1 MSILASFSHAI
12 ESNRFAVTV
21 ASPSSIVVILNPGAG
36 TLSSRPAIAAE
47 VQDLFH
53 AAGREVEIIT
63 LRPGQNPMEA
73 AHAATA
79 RAAIVVAGGGDGT
92 VSGVAA
98 GVVDSPA
105 ALGVL
110 PLGTLNH
117 FAKDLHLPLGLPK
130 AVGVIA
136 AAHIGTVDVGTV
148 NDRIF
153 INNSSIGVY
162 PDIVQ
167 EREAL
172 RERGYRKW
180 PAMAVATRRVL
191 KRYQGMTV
199 RIEVEGQVRSWRT
212 AFVVVGNNEYAID
225 GLQVGARIR
234 LDAGR
239 LFLYVSPRPRARDI
253 PVLLAKAVAG
263 RASRSGAFE
272 IIAAAGAT
280 IDARRARLVPVATD
294 GEVVTLGTPLRYRSR
309 PGALRVVIPRR

>member
-1 MSILASFSHAI
+1 MRSQ
-12 ESNRFAVTV
+12 SNRFDVTI
-21 ASPSSIVVILNPGAG
+21 ASPSSIVVILNAGAG

-53 AAGREVEIIT
+53 AAGREVDVIT
-63 LRPGQNPMEA
+63 LRSGQNPMEA

-117 FAKDLHLPLGLPK
+117 FAKDLHLPLDLPK
-130 AVGVIA
+130 AVGVVA

-180 PAMAVATRRVL
+180 PAMAVATLRVL
-191 KRYQGMTV
+191 RRYPGLTV
-199 RIEVEGQVRSWRT
+199 KIQVDGQVRSWRT
-212 AFVVVGNNEYAID
+212 PFVVVGNNEYAID
-225 GLQVGARIR
+225 GFQIGARAT

-239 LFLYVSPRPRARDI
+239 LFVYVSPRSRARDI
-253 PVLLAKAVAG
+253 PMLLAKAMAG
-263 RASRSGAFE
+263 RASASRVFE
-272 IIAAAGAT
+272 IIAAAQAT
-280 IDARRARLVPVATD
+280 IDTRTARHIPVATD
-294 GEVVTLGTPLRYRSR
+294 GEVVTLGTPLSYQSR
-309 PGALRVVIPRR
+309 PRALRVVVPRP

>member
-1 MSILASFSHAI
+1 MRSARS
-12 ESNRFAVTV
+12 AVTI
-21 ASPSSIVVILNPGAG
+21 APPPSIVVLLNAGAG
-36 TLSSRPAIAAE
+36 TLSSRPAIATEVRDLFRAAERDAE
-47 VQDLFH
+47 VIL
-53 AAGREVEIIT
+53 

-73 AHAATA
+73 ARAASA
-79 RAAIVVAGGGDGT
+79 RAGIVVAGGGDGT

-117 FAKDLHLPLGLPK
+117 FAKDLQLPLDLPR

-136 AAHIGTVDVGTV
+136 AAHIAPVDVGIV
-148 NDRIF
+148 NDRVF

-180 PAMAVATRRVL
+180 PAMAIATVRVL
-191 KRYQGMTV
+191 RRYPGMTV
-199 RIEVEGQVRSWRT
+199 RIQVNGQVRSWRT

-225 GLQVGARIR
+225 GFKVGARAR
-234 LDAGR
+234 LDEGR
-239 LFLYVSPRPRARDI
+239 LFVYVSPRSRARDI
-253 PVLLAKAVAG
+253 PVLVAKAIAG
-263 RASRSGAFE
+263 RASASGAFE
-272 IIAAAGAT
+272 IIAAAEAT
-280 IDARRARLVPVATD
+280 IDTRRARHIPVATD
-294 GEVVTLGTPLRYRSR
+294 GEVVTLGTPLSYQSR
-309 PGALRVVIPRR
+309 PGALRVVVPRP

>member
-1 MSILASFSHAI
+1 MASPPSIL
-12 ESNRFAVTV
+12 
-21 ASPSSIVVILNPGAG
+21 VILNAGAG
-36 TLSSRPAIAAE
+36 AVTSRPAIAAE
-47 VQDLFH
+47 LRDLFR
-53 AAGREVEIIT
+53 AAGRDAGIVT
-63 LRPGQNPMEA
+63 LHAGQNPTEA
-73 AHAATA
+73 ARDASTRAT
-79 RAAIVVAGGGDGT
+79 IVVAAGGDGT
-92 VSGVAA
+92 VSSVAA
-98 GVVDSPA
+98 GIIESPA

-117 FAKDLHLPLGLPK
+117 FAKDAHIPLDLSE
-130 AVGVIA
+130 AVAVIA
-136 AAHIGTVDVGTV
+136 AGNTGRVDVGTV
-148 NDRIF
+148 NGRVF
-153 INNSSIGVY
+153 VNNSSIGVY
-162 PDIVQ
+162 PDIVR

-191 KRYQGMTV
+191 KRYPGMTV

-212 AFVVVGNNEYAID
+212 PFVVVGNNEYAID

-239 LFLYVSPRPRARDI
+239 LFLYVSPRSRARDI
-253 PVLLAKAVAG
+253 PVLLAQAVAG

-294 GEVVTLGTPLRYRSR
+294 GEIVTLGTPLRYRSR

>member
-1 MSILASFSHAI
+1 M
-12 ESNRFAVTV
+12 
-21 ASPSSIVVILNPGAG
+21 ASPSPIVVILNAGAG
-36 TLSSRPAIAAE
+36 AVTSRPAIAAE
-47 VQDLFH
+47 LRDLFR
-53 AAGREVEIIT
+53 AAGRDAGIVT
-63 LRPGQNPMEA
+63 LREGQNPTEA
-73 AHAATA
+73 ARDASK
-79 RAAIVVAGGGDGT
+79 RAAIVVAAGGDGT
-92 VSGVAA
+92 VSSVAA
-98 GVVDSPA
+98 GIIESPA

-117 FAKDLHLPLGLPK
+117 FAKDAHIPLDLSE
-130 AVGVIA
+130 AVAVIA
-136 AAHIGTVDVGTV
+136 AGNTGRVDVGTV
-148 NDRIF
+148 NDRVF
-153 INNSSIGVY
+153 VNNSSIGVY
-162 PDIVQ
+162 PDIVR

-212 AFVVVGNNEYAID
+212 PFVVVGNNEYAID

-239 LFLYVSPRPRARDI
+239 LFLYVSPRSRARDI
-253 PVLLAKAVAG
+253 PMLLAKAVAG

>member
-1 MSILASFSHAI
+1 MS
-12 ESNRFAVTV
+12 R
-21 ASPSSIVVILNPGAG
+21 SIVVILNAAAGAV
-36 TLSSRPAIAAE
+36 TSRPAIAAE
-47 VQDLFH
+47 VRDLFQ
-53 AAGREVEIIT
+53 AAGRDAGIVT
-63 LRPGQNPMEA
+63 LQAGQNPTEA
-73 AHAATA
+73 ARDAST
-79 RAAIVVAGGGDGT
+79 RAAIVVAAGGDGT
-92 VSGVAA
+92 VSSVAA
-98 GVVDSPA
+98 GIIESAA

-117 FAKDLHLPLGLPK
+117 FAKDAHIPLDLSE
-130 AVGVIA
+130 AVAVIA
-136 AAHIGTVDVGTV
+136 AGNTGRVDVGTV
-148 NDRIF
+148 NDRVF
-153 INNSSIGVY
+153 VNNSSIGVY
-162 PDIVQ
+162 PDIVR

-212 AFVVVGNNEYAID
+212 PFVVVGNNEYAID

-239 LFLYVSPRPRARDI
+239 LFLYVSPRSRARDI

>member
-1 MSILASFSHAI
+1 MAI
-12 ESNRFAVTV
+12 
-21 ASPSSIVVILNPGAG
+21 ASPSSIVVILNAGAG
-36 TLSSRPAIAAE
+36 TLSSRPAIATE
-47 VQDLFH
+47 VRDLFR
-53 AAGREVEIIT
+53 AAGREAEVIP
-63 LRPGQNPMEA
+63 LRRGQGPMEA
-73 AHAATA
+73 ARAASA

-117 FAKDLHLPLGLPK
+117 FAKDLQLPLDLPK

-148 NDRIF
+148 NDRVF

-162 PDIVQ
+162 PDMVQ

-180 PAMAVATRRVL
+180 PAMAIATLRVL
-191 KRYQGMTV
+191 RRYPGMTV
-199 RIEVEGQVRSWRT
+199 KIQVDGQVRSWRT
-212 AFVVVGNNEYAID
+212 PFVVVGNNEYAID
-225 GLQVGARIR
+225 GFQVGARAR

-239 LFLYVSPRPRARDI
+239 LFVYVSPRSRARDI
-253 PVLLAKAVAG
+253 PVLLAKAMAG
-263 RASRSGAFE
+263 RASASGAFE
-272 IIAAAGAT
+272 IIPAAQAT
-280 IDARRARLVPVATD
+280 IDTHRAWHIPVATD
-294 GEVVTLGTPLRYRSR
+294 GEIVALGTPLSYRSR
-309 PGALRVVIPRR
+309 PRALRVIVPRP